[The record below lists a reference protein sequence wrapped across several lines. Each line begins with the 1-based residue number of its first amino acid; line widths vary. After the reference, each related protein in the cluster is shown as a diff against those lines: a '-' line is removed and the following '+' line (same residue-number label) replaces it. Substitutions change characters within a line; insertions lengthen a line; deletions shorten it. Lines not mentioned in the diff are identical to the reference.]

1 MEINGIGQTLA
12 GANQEAGRAN
22 GDLGKNEFLQLLVA
36 QLQNQDPINPMEGTE
51 FAAQLAQFNSVE
63 QLINVNTG
71 IAELSQAQQVMSN
84 GLNNSLASSL
94 AGKTVKVFGN
104 QVSGGDNGSTG
115 ISIKLNQLA
124 SDVEILVRDA
134 NGTVV
139 STDNL
144 QNLGEGEHQWSWNG
158 KTDDGRRVPEGT
170 YTIEVNARN
179 GDENVSALTFTEG
192 VVERVKFTG
201 EGIKL
206 LVNGVLM
213 SLGDVEEIGT
223 ES

>member
-1 MEINGIGQTLA
+1 MEINGIGQSIA
-12 GANQEAGRAN
+12 GANQNAGRAN

-104 QVSGGDNGSTG
+104 QVSAGDNGTTD

-144 QNLGEGEHQWSWNG
+144 QNLGEGEHEWSWNG
-158 KTDDGRRVPEGT
+158 KTDDGRRVPEGI
-170 YTIEVNARN
+170 YTVEVNARN
-179 GDENVSALTFTEG
+179 GDKNVSALTFTEG
-192 VVERVKFTG
+192 IVDRVKFTG
-201 EGIKL
+201 DGIKL
-206 LVNGVLM
+206 LVNGMLM
-213 SLGDVEEIGT
+213 SLGDVEEIGI

>member
-104 QVSGGDNGSTG
+104 QVSVGDNGSTD

-213 SLGDVEEIGT
+213 SLGDVEEIGI